1 MRVSY
6 SGNTSAFQ
14 ADAAGS
20 IPATRSILKS
30 CMSCLCA
37 HIAQLV
43 ERVLGKDE
51 VTGSN
56 PVMSSILCCQ
66 CIMHFKFALAFEL

>member
-1 MRVSY
+1 MSY

-14 ADAAGS
+14 AEAAGS
-20 IPATRSILKS
+20 IPAIRSIFEF
-30 CMSCLCA
+30 MSRLCA

-51 VTGSN
+51 VTGST
-56 PVMSSILCCQ
+56 PVMSSI
-66 CIMHFKFALAFEL
+66 I